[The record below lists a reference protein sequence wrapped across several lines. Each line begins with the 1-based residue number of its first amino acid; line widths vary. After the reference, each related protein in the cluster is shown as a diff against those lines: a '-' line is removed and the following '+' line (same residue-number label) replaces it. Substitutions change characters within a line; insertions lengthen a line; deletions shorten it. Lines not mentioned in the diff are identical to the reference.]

1 MPSPPPPPAVKRPMY
16 GGSSSKGSSRE
27 TGVGER
33 ETWKGLRG
41 DVLVRWWGFCTSS
54 GAGEDLLGIC
64 FEAQLF
70 CTVIVLLFAR
80 L

>member
-1 MPSPPPPPAVKRPMY
+1 MPPPPPPQAVKPPMY

-41 DVLVRWWGFCTSS
+41 DVLLRRHQAIEEYTPDILAVVVIFSS
-54 GAGEDLLGIC
+54 HFG
-64 FEAQLF
+64 
-70 CTVIVLLFAR
+70 VPSH
-80 L
+80 